1 MMLRKSVL
9 ISLSVLIACQGFD
22 AQALSMQEL
31 FDGVNANGNLT
42 GPSVI
47 QGQTMNVYSGGSLFM
62 RTPQRTYSMAAFTPP
77 SLSAGCGGIDTYLG
91 SFGHINSS
99 QFVAMLKNIGSNALG
114 YGFKLAITNLC
125 PTCANV
131 TEALQ
136 ATANFVNQA
145 QVSSCEAAKGVVN
158 ASVPD
163 AWTKDTVNTAK
174 MFGVD
179 SGQFA
184 NVSESWEKVYNNW
197 GQASTVTAKAAALD
211 PAKAPFVPGGNVV
224 WKALKRV
231 NSLSDDYR
239 MLLMSLV
246 GTTILDPA
254 SGMSRSV
261 IPTGI
266 TVETLIGQATVSAS
280 AVEYLQCD
288 TVSPDG
294 CLNPT
299 VASWSSDSFRT
310 MIRKKMEDVVD
321 HMVNRTAY
329 ADPQATYGFL
339 GATELP
345 VYKML
350 AVATSGGNTA
360 MADAMIGHYQ
370 ELIAAKYAETY
381 LQELARD
388 LRYALSQ
395 INTGSDATTSQA
407 IRDLAPQLEQISSA
421 ARAAV
426 ASAYA
431 KAASTY
437 NISLEVA
444 HMERALNASLSQNLR
459 SSLAFGRSLK

>member
-1 MMLRKSVL
+1 MLRKSVL
-9 ISLSVLIACQGFD
+9 ISLTLLIAGQGFH
-22 AQALSMQEL
+22 ANALTMQEL

-163 AWTKDTVNTAK
+163 AWTKDMVNTAK
-174 MFGVD
+174 VFGVD

-197 GQASTVTAKAAALD
+197 SQATAVTSKAAALD

-246 GTTILDPA
+246 GTTILNPA
-254 SGMSRSV
+254 TGTSRSV

-266 TVETLIGQATVSAS
+266 TVETLIGQTSVSAS
-280 AVEYLQCD
+280 AVQYLQCD
-288 TVSPDG
+288 TVATDG

-388 LRYALSQ
+388 LRYALAQ
-395 INTGSDATTSQA
+395 INAGSDATTSQA